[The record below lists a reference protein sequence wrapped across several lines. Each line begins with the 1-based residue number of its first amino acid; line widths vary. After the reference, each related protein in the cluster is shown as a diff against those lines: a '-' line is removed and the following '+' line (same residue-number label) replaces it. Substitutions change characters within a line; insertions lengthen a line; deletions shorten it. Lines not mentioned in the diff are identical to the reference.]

1 MSKEQTK
8 SLNIILERKTEM
20 KKLSTIL
27 VLALSFFMMASCA
40 SQNLTKDQ
48 KIAQKSIKK
57 EVRQLKKDGWKVAPG
72 NIAMDLQL
80 SEAYSKALEKDEKG
94 YEKFVSGEAMT
105 VGETYDAALFQ
116 ATNLAK
122 LDLAAKIETEITEL
136 IDTKL
141 GNKQLSQKQA
151 ASLAESVAASKNLV
165 SQKLGRVIIPVKM
178 YRDLA
183 NGNVEVR
190 TIVYYSHDMAMD
202 VLKQTMRE
210 DLEKKA
216 DDLSKQLDKILG
228 F

>member
-1 MSKEQTK
+1 
-8 SLNIILERKTEM
+8 M
-20 KKLSTIL
+20 KKLSTLL
-27 VLALSFFMMASCA
+27 VFALSVVMMASCA
-40 SQNLTKDQ
+40 SQKMTKDQ
-48 KIAQKSIKK
+48 KAAEKSIKK

-80 SEAYSKALEKDEKG
+80 KEAYSKALERDEKG
-94 YEKFVSGEAMT
+94 YEKYVTGEAMT

-178 YRDLA
+178 YRDLE

-202 VLKQTMRE
+202 ILKQTMRE
-210 DLEKKA
+210 DLEQKA